1 MLAWTDF
8 VNVRPS
14 ALPGWDFRPISSRAA
29 ISDIR
34 IRDEFACQVYFGMNT
49 KIPNIEVIRS
59 LWRRV
64 KKDIEVIRS
73 LWRRVKKDIE
83 VIRSLWRRVKKGIK
97 VRDLKPVKEV
107 KGGGGLTGESKP
119 ITGSTGTAD
128 TTSTWRYVPKK
139 RTKS

>member
-64 KKDIEVIRS
+64 KK
-73 LWRRVKKDIE
+73 
-83 VIRSLWRRVKKGIK
+83 GIK